1 MRLPDEKTSIG
12 PPILSIRNLRSGYG
26 AVTVLRD
33 VTLDIATGEIVAV
46 LGRNGAGKT
55 TLLKSIMGIVPP
67 SMGQIEFD
75 GRLDLAGM
83 KSDAVAHSGIG
94 YVPQGRAI
102 FPALTVLENLRVAQY
117 AQAVGDAE
125 LDETIDVFPSIKTHL
140 NARGG
145 SLSGGQQQLVA
156 LARALVAG
164 PRLLLLDE
172 PSEGIQP
179 SILDTIIESLIAIKE
194 KRSLSIL
201 LVEQNLDFAGAL
213 SHRAHAMDIGRIVR
227 VIPREEL
234 ANADQL
240 ARDLMITA

>member
-1 MRLPDEKTSIG
+1 MQKPDEVASIA
-12 PPILSIRNLRSGYG
+12 PPILSIQNLRSGYG
-26 AVTVLRD
+26 SVTVLRD
-33 VTLDIATGEIVAV
+33 VTLDISTGEIVAV

-55 TLLKSIMGIVPP
+55 TLLKTVMGIVP
-67 SMGQIEFD
+67 SSQGRITFD
-75 GRLDLAGM
+75 GRINLAGM
-83 KSDAVAHSGIG
+83 KPDAAAQSGIG
-94 YVPQGRAI
+94 YVPQGRQI
-102 FPALTVLENLRVAQY
+102 FPTLTVLENLRVAQY
-117 AQAVGDAE
+117 AQGVGDAE
-125 LDETIDVFPSIKTHL
+125 LDDTIDAFPSIKPHL

-194 KRSLSIL
+194 ERSLSIL

-213 SHRAHAMDIGRIVR
+213 SHRAYVMDIGRIVR
-227 VIPREEL
+227 VIHREEL
-234 ANADQL
+234 ANPDQL
-240 ARDLMITA
+240 ARDLMVTT

>member
-1 MRLPDEKTSIG
+1 
-12 PPILSIRNLRSGYG
+12 
-26 AVTVLRD
+26 
-33 VTLDIATGEIVAV
+33 
-46 LGRNGAGKT
+46 
-55 TLLKSIMGIVPP
+55 
-67 SMGQIEFD
+67 
-75 GRLDLAGM
+75 
-83 KSDAVAHSGIG
+83 
-94 YVPQGRAI
+94 
-102 FPALTVLENLRVAQY
+102 
-117 AQAVGDAE
+117 
-125 LDETIDVFPSIKTHL
+125 
-140 NARGG
+140 
-145 SLSGGQQQLVA
+145 VA